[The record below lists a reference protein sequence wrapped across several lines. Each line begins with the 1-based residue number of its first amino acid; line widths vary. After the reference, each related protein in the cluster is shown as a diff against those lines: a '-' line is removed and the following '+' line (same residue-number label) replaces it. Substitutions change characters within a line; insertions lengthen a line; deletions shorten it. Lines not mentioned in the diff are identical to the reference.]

1 MRIKTRDNSKQ
12 KGRLIQKW
20 KNKNDNTWNRLII
33 TRILHLE
40 RDNDDKNHTTS
51 NKGTKNG
58 NQRQST
64 CQGEQRGGRFFFFSF
79 SQRTSQLIQ
88 DHRRL
93 WHDLIDFLFKESR
106 VHAPAE
112 TESNEEAQQQQEQ
125 HHHQPATLLTERQP
139 LEESHP
145 RKGFVNRHWEE
156 MKTPSVKS

>member
-64 CQGEQRGGRFFFFSF
+64 CQGEQRGGKFFFHSLKGRAN
-79 SQRTSQLIQ
+79 SSRI
-88 DHRRL
+88 
-93 WHDLIDFLFKESR
+93 IEDFGMISSTFFLRK
-106 VHAPAE
+106 AE
-112 TESNEEAQQQQEQ
+112 CTPQPKPNPMKRHNNNRSNTIINQQ
-125 HHHQPATLLTERQP
+125 H
-139 LEESHP
+139 
-145 RKGFVNRHWEE
+145 F
-156 MKTPSVKS
+156 